1 MKQIEEDVLLY
12 MEKEHMGV
20 YLSVAKNKLEN
31 PDSSERYA
39 HPEQ

>member
-20 YLSVAKNKLEN
+20 YLSVA
-31 PDSSERYA
+31 SGERGSY
-39 HPEQ
+39 PLVRV